1 MFESPLH
8 YISEQLKTDWSSSV
22 SGHPLGIADLATVLS
37 ELHPC
42 RAKWY
47 HLGIQL
53 QVDVGSLDRFKVQYT
68 DRGDQLL
75 EVIKT
80 WLTTSKNPTWEA
92 MFEALKSPVIGEG
105 RLAMELQQKYCSSG
119 QQPMDG
125 EWLHVTSDSQFG
137 CWSRPWL

>member
-8 YISEQLKTDWSSSV
+8 YRSEQLKIDWSSSI
-22 SGHPLGIADLATVLS
+22 SGPPLGIVDLATVFS

-42 RAKWY
+42 RAKWH

-53 QVDVGSLDRFKVQYT
+53 RVDVGSLDQFMVQYA
-68 DRGDQLL
+68 DPSDKLM
-75 EVIKT
+75 EVINT
-80 WLTTSKNPTWEA
+80 WLTTSDNPSWEVIV
-92 MFEALKSPVIGEG
+92 EALKSPVIGEG
-105 RLAMELQQKYCSSG
+105 HLAVELQQKYCSSG
-119 QQPMDG
+119 QHPVDG